1 MIEKDM
7 QILFEQRYRF
17 IGISNKKK
25 QEKIINLLSYCKEL
39 RDTAYPIK
47 GSQVTELQL
56 VEFCACKEKDLIYI
70 NGSMSLVDG
79 PASENR
85 CFEAYIIEGKNQENT
100 RIYMDITRLCV
111 NDEPKMIRTT
121 DEISY
126 QEDSIIDV
134 TSYTLT
140 DATTEKKFYAEVP
153 KAQAVENLV
162 HTMSHQISAL

>member
-25 QEKIINLLSYCKEL
+25 QEKIINLLSYCKEV

-70 NGSMSLVDG
+70 NASTRLVDG
-79 PASENR
+79 LAS
-85 CFEAYIIEGKNQENT
+85 
-100 RIYMDITRLCV
+100 
-111 NDEPKMIRTT
+111 
-121 DEISY
+121 
-126 QEDSIIDV
+126 
-134 TSYTLT
+134 
-140 DATTEKKFYAEVP
+140 
-153 KAQAVENLV
+153 
-162 HTMSHQISAL
+162 